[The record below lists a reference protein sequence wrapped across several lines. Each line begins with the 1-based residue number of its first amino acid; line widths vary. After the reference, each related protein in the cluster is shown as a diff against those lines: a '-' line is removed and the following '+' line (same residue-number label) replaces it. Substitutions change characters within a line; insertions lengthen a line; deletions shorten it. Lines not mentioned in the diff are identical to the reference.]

1 MRMKKRGQALS
12 VLQSTVLGVISTIA
26 ILGVGYAVIQGL
38 ADSQPLVNIG
48 NITDPV
54 FVLSESGQ
62 ALNGGFALLDIVRN
76 NLGII
81 ITIAVFVVVLAGIAA
96 FAVASRQQ

>member
-1 MRMKKRGQALS
+1 MKLNKTMGSKGQALS
-12 VLQSTVLGVISTIA
+12 VLQGTVLGVVSTVA

-38 ADSQPLVNIG
+38 ADSQDQ
-48 NITDPV
+48 T
-54 FVLSESGQ
+54 SE
-62 ALNGGFALLDIVRN
+62 AFAAINGGFSLLDIVKN

-96 FAVASRQQ
+96 FAVASRQ